1 MMPRKTMETKTIRTP
16 SRRFS
21 TGQLTFRRNP
31 ATKQIPKTVKKMV
44 FRWRPDIIVG
54 TGDRYPAH
62 LSYFHALAV
71 TCALTMLP
79 GCALAKRKAV
89 GMVASTLAS
98 SGDVFTRDDDLE
110 LVGQAIPFGLKLYES
125 LLESAPKNK
134 DLLIATCSNFTQ
146 YGLAYLETEALELG
160 EAQHHDEVAHLNA
173 RALKLYLRARGY
185 CLRAMEVR
193 FPGIKPKLLADPAR
207 ALTAARKSDV
217 PLLYWTAASWG
228 SAIGLGVD
236 KPELVIDMPV
246 VRALADR
253 ALALDSSWGNG
264 TLQEMFIS
272 LESLP
277 EALGG
282 SPARAREHF
291 ARAIELEGGRSP
303 GPYVALAVGVA
314 MPAQDRT
321 EFESLLRKA
330 LAIDPEQDP
339 HNRLIT
345 LVQQRRARA
354 LLDHID
360 TMFTK

>member
-1 MMPRKTMETKTIRTP
+1 MAEPAEAWNNKNIAERFVSEALDRERLDVVDQTRGEFADQSK
-16 SRRFS
+16 RR
-21 TGQLTFRRNP
+21 
-31 ATKQIPKTVKKMV
+31 I
-44 FRWRPDIIVG
+44 
-54 TGDRYPAH
+54 
-62 LSYFHALAV
+62 LAV
-71 TCALTMLP
+71 VCALTILS
-79 GCALAKRKAV
+79 GCALVKRRAV
-89 GMVASTLAS
+89 SMVASTLAS

-134 DLLIATCSNFTQ
+134 DLLIATCSSFTQ

-193 FPGIKPKLLADPAR
+193 FPGIGPKLLADPTR
-207 ALTAARKSDV
+207 ALRAARKSDV
-217 PLLYWTAASWG
+217 FLLYWTAASWG

-236 KPELVIDMPV
+236 KPELIVDMPV

-253 ALALDSSWGNG
+253 ALALDASWEHG

-282 SPARAREHF
+282 SPVRAREHF
-291 ARAIELEGGRSP
+291 ARAIELQGGRSP
-303 GPYVALAVGVA
+303 GPYVALAIGIA
-314 MPAQDRT
+314 MPAQDRA
-321 EFESLLRKA
+321 EFESLLKKA

-339 HNRLIT
+339 HNRLII

>member
-1 MMPRKTMETKTIRTP
+1 MNAVVR
-16 SRRFS
+16 
-21 TGQLTFRRNP
+21 LL
-31 ATKQIPKTVKKMV
+31 
-44 FRWRPDIIVG
+44 IV
-54 TGDRYPAH
+54 ASV
-62 LSYFHALAV
+62 LSLS
-71 TCALTMLP
+71 
-79 GCALAKRKAV
+79 GCALVKRKAV

-98 SGDVFTRDDDLE
+98 SGDVFTRDDDPE

-125 LLESAPKNK
+125 LLDSDPKNK
-134 DLLIATCSNFTQ
+134 ELLIATCSNFTQ
-146 YGLAYLETEALELG
+146 YGVAYLETEALVLG

-193 FPGIKPKLLADPAR
+193 FPGIGPRLLSDPGP
-207 ALTAARKSDV
+207 ALAKAAPADV

-228 SAIGLGVD
+228 SAIALGVD
-236 KPELVIDMPV
+236 KPDLVIDMPS

-253 ALALDSSWGNG
+253 ALALDPAWSNG
-264 TLQEMFIS
+264 ALHEMFIS
-272 LESLP
+272 LDSLP

-291 ARAIELEGGRSP
+291 TRAVELEKGRSP
-303 GPYVALAVGVA
+303 GPYVALAMGVA
-314 MPAQDRT
+314 MPAQDRA
-321 EFESLLRKA
+321 EFESLLRQA

-339 HNRLIT
+339 HNRLVT